1 MNLQI
6 VNPLNYAEWDDLLL
20 KTPGHSFFHTTA
32 WARSL
37 SESYPYK
44 MTYFTLM
51 ESDRFL
57 ALVPVMDIRSVLTG
71 RRGVS
76 LPFTDYCEPLVADCV
91 KFKEVFDAI
100 VQYGEQRRWAYFE
113 IRGGENHLSSVVPY
127 TTFLGHALELSQDE
141 GLLTS
146 NLRDSTRRNIRKAIH
161 SGVDVSIQHSW
172 EAVMQFYYLNC
183 MTRREHGLP
192 PQPLYFFKKVYDHII
207 SKNAGFVVLASHQGN
222 IIAGGVYFHT
232 GKEAIYKYGA
242 SDRRF
247 QHLRAN
253 NLVMWE
259 AIKWYG
265 RSGYRCFHFGR
276 TETDHHG
283 LRQFKVG
290 WGAKEYPIKYYRYH
304 LKTGDFLKYKGKTD
318 SLSNRIMRKMP
329 LSLLRLVGS
338 ILYKH
343 MG

>member
-91 KFKEVFDAI
+91 KFQEVFDAI
-100 VQYGEQRRWAYFE
+100 VQYGKQHRWAYFE

-127 TTFLGHALELSQDE
+127 TTFLGHDLELSQDE
-141 GLLTS
+141 RRLTS

-161 SGVDVSIQHSW
+161 SGVDVSIQ
-172 EAVMQFYYLNC
+172 QFCCPYA
-183 MTRREHGLP
+183 MGSRP
-192 PQPLYFFKKVYDHII
+192 
-207 SKNAGFVVLASHQGN
+207 
-222 IIAGGVYFHT
+222 
-232 GKEAIYKYGA
+232 
-242 SDRRF
+242 
-247 QHLRAN
+247 
-253 NLVMWE
+253 
-259 AIKWYG
+259 
-265 RSGYRCFHFGR
+265 
-276 TETDHHG
+276 
-283 LRQFKVG
+283 
-290 WGAKEYPIKYYRYH
+290 
-304 LKTGDFLKYKGKTD
+304 
-318 SLSNRIMRKMP
+318 
-329 LSLLRLVGS
+329 LLRNRG
-338 ILYKH
+338 
-343 MG
+343 